1 MKHHKNEE
9 AAMDE
14 KELGKVTA
22 FDTLFTTNRMK
33 MLKILLTYLAPSS
46 QKNLAIYIKLMEL
59 QYTISFF
66 QKYPYASLGS
76 LPHEESFDTMKLCD
90 EILPLCA
97 PGEQEKIKQMRTM
110 YQNFENMQ
118 EMMQMIQ
125 MMQEMFPEGAP
136 FGGGN
141 GEGDGG
147 MDFLSGLAG
156 MDFSQLANLFQNK
169 P

>member
-1 MKHHKNEE
+1 
-9 AAMDE
+9 MDE

-22 FDTLFTTNRMK
+22 FDTLFTTNRLK

-59 QYTISFF
+59 QYTIWFF
-66 QKYPYASLGS
+66 KKYPYASLDS
-76 LPHEESFDTMKLCD
+76 LPHEESFDAMKLCD

-97 PGEQEKIKQMRTM
+97 PAEQENIRQMRSM

-125 MMQEMFPEGAP
+125 MMQEMFPEGSP
-136 FGGGN
+136 FGTGSEEN
-141 GEGDGG
+141 GS
-147 MDFLSGLAG
+147 MDFMSGLAG

-169 P
+169 S

>member
-1 MKHHKNEE
+1 
-9 AAMDE
+9 MDE

-90 EILPLCA
+90 EILPLCS
-97 PGEQEKIKQMRTM
+97 PNEQEKIKQMRTM

-136 FGGGN
+136 FGGG
-141 GEGDGG
+141 GEEGGG

-156 MDFSQLANLFQNK
+156 MDFSQLTNLFQNK

>member
-1 MKHHKNEE
+1 
-9 AAMDE
+9 MDE
-14 KELGKVTA
+14 KEFGKVTA